1 MTLWKNKTVK
11 RLIIIG
17 GGYAGTEVIRQLVL
31 RGIRNMQVE
40 LISASP
46 FFENTIAGTEV
57 ISEKLRPEALRYDLK
72 LLSSYWDFDLTV
84 AKVKEVNLD
93 EKIVRLENSQRNYD
107 VLVVAA
113 GSAPNFYNVKGAGSA
128 VTGYRISDFENI
140 NHKLKQLAS
149 DHPSIIVVGAGYV
162 GLEVAAEIKDF
173 FSSLKK
179 EVEITVVEKMEHVLP
194 GFGNQLARRM
204 ATEALASR
212 GIRIVT
218 GRGVEQV
225 AEDRVILE
233 DGDELESD
241 LTIWSGGVKAS
252 DLASK
257 IRGASLRDGY
267 VEVDQRLLIK
277 GRSDAFAMGD
287 VAYVSISGSVA
298 QKMAAE
304 ALGQAVTVAKNIS
317 SILKGEEPGTTHK
330 IDYPVDFPKVLLSLG
345 EGKAMLIF
353 GPQYA
358 SIGNVE
364 YFMKRRIDLDEIMG
378 RFPS

>member
-17 GGYAGTEVIRQLVL
+17 GGFAGTEVIRQLVL
-31 RGIRNMQVE
+31 RGISNMQVE

-84 AKVKEVNLD
+84 ARVKEVNLD
-93 EKIVRLENSQRNYD
+93 EKIVRLENSQRSYD
-107 VLVVAA
+107 VLVVAT

-128 VTGYRISDFENI
+128 VTGYRISDFEHI

-179 EVEITVVEKMEHVLP
+179 EVELTVVEKMEHVLP

-212 GIRIVT
+212 GIRVIT
-218 GRGVEQV
+218 GRGVKQV

-241 LTIWSGGVKAS
+241 FTIWSGGVKAS
-252 DLASK
+252 DLASN

-277 GRSDAFAMGD
+277 GRSDVFAIGD

-330 IDYPVDFPKVLLSLG
+330 IDYPLDFPKVLLSLG

-364 YFMKRRIDLDEIMG
+364 YFMKRRIDLDEMMS